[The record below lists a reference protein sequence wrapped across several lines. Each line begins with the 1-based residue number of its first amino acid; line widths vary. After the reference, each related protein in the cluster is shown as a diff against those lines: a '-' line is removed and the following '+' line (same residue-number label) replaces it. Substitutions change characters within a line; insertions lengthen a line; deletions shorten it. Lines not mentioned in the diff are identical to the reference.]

1 MSGCKR
7 TGPTNLK
14 RHLTVQKWQIQPS
27 TINRPLKEKLP
38 TTTENSEMKL
48 INKGEVAPIK
58 REYLLR

>member
-7 TGPTNLK
+7 IGSTNFK

-27 TINRPLKEKLP
+27 TISRPLKEKLP

-48 INKGEVAPIK
+48 INKGEVTPIK
-58 REYLLR
+58 RE